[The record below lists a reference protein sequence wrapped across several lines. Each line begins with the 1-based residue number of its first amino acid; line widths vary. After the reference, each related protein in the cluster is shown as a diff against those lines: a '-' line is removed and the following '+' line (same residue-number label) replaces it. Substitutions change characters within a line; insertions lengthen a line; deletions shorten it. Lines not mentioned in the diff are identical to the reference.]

1 MTFWSRKTEIIYF
14 FYYNFEKYFLL
25 TVEVSSWDI
34 MINILFCIA
43 QTKQSHSDW
52 ESLEGVLCTW
62 LDMLTLEW
70 TISVTTQLPCRWEIA
85 RKENICSIH
94 LVKLYYPYLFSLI
107 FPLLSTHIFQQAK
120 FTAFNASAIGKD
132 WVICM
137 YFLFYSQWRKSDK
150 PSLSLPDSKII
161 SLYSEVAD
169 F

>member
-1 MTFWSRKTEIIYF
+1 
-14 FYYNFEKYFLL
+14 
-25 TVEVSSWDI
+25 

-94 LVKLYYPYLFSLI
+94 LVKLYYPYFVQSHISLAVHPHFPASKVYSLQCLGNREGLSDLYVFFVLFSVEKI
-107 FPLLSTHIFQQAK
+107 RQAFT
-120 FTAFNASAIGKD
+120 FTAWLQNHFSLLWSCGLLIHMTFFMN
-132 WVICM
+132 WNV
-137 YFLFYSQWRKSDK
+137 LFW
-150 PSLSLPDSKII
+150 KIQG
-161 SLYSEVAD
+161 
-169 F
+169 